1 MDLTTPEGFAMIYRL
16 AIVLI
21 IFCFL
26 TAPSLSAAQDPNA
39 NEIIIVVGAPGSDE
53 FQQEFAES
61 LSLWRTACQKGHA
74 DYTILAGEPST
85 GNTHYETLKQ
95 KLSETPKETADPLWI
110 VFIGHGTFD
119 GRTAKFNLIGPDIS
133 ATELSQWLEPIKRPV
148 AVINATSS
156 SAPFI
161 NRLTAP
167 GRVIITATRD
177 GYEQNYSRFHKYF
190 AAAVGD
196 LLADLDKDGQTSLL
210 EAFIFADHGV
220 AEFYSAAG
228 RMATEHALLDDNG
241 DGLGTRASWFKG
253 IRPVITARDGA
264 ELDGYRAHQFHLIPS
279 EFDRKIP
286 PGLRQERDQ
295 LELQIIRLRDSQTG
309 PPDQAYLSQ
318 LENLLLQIAKIY
330 EQIDK

>member
-1 MDLTTPEGFAMIYRL
+1 MMYRF

-21 IFCFL
+21 TCCL
-26 TAPSLSAAQDPNA
+26 LAAAPLHAAVDPNQ
-39 NEIIIVVGAPGSDE
+39 NEIIIVVGAPGAGE
-53 FQQEFAES
+53 FQQKFDES
-61 LSLWRTACQKGHA
+61 LSLWRTACQKGA
-74 DYTILAGEPST
+74 ANGAIIAGEPLT
-85 GNTHYETLKQ
+85 ENAHYETLKQ
-95 KLSETPKETADPLWI
+95 KLAETPKETNVPLWI

-119 GRTAKFNLIGPDIS
+119 GRTAKFNLRGQDVS
-133 ATELSQWLEPIKRPV
+133 AAELSQWLEPIKRPL
-148 AVINATSS
+148 AVINASSS

-161 NRLTAP
+161 NRLTAA

-196 LLADLDKDGQTSLL
+196 LQADLDKDGQTSLL

-253 IRPVITARDGA
+253 IRPVISARDGA

-279 EFDRKIP
+279 QFDRKIP
-286 PGLRQERDQ
+286 PDLRQQRDQ
-295 LELQIIRLRDSQTG
+295 LELQIIRLRDAQTG
-309 PPDQAYLSQ
+309 PPNEAYLSQ
-318 LENLLLQIAKIY
+318 LETLLLQIAQIY
-330 EQIDK
+330 DQIDKNTTDK

>member
-1 MDLTTPEGFAMIYRL
+1 MINRIFVIL
-16 AIVLI
+16 L

-26 TAPSLSAAQDPNA
+26 LVSPLNAALDPNH
-39 NEIIIVVGAPGSDE
+39 NDIIVIVGAPGADE

-61 LSLWRTACQKGHA
+61 LSLWRTACQKGNA
-74 DYTILAGEPST
+74 DSTFIADELAAG
-85 GNTHYETLKQ
+85 GAHYETFKQ

-110 VFIGHGTFD
+110 VFIGHGTYD
-119 GRTAKFNLIGPDIS
+119 GRTAKFNLHGKDIS
-133 ATELSQWLEPIKRPV
+133 ATELAQWLEPIKRPI
-148 AVINATSS
+148 AIINASSS

-167 GRVIITATRD
+167 GRVILTATRN

-190 AAAVGD
+190 AEAVGD
-196 LLADLDKDGQTSLL
+196 LQADLDKDGQTSLL
-210 EAFIFADHGV
+210 EAFIYADHGV
-220 AEFYSAAG
+220 AEFYTAAG

-279 EFDRKIP
+279 EFDKKIP
-286 PGLRQERDQ
+286 PDLRQKRDQ

-318 LENLLLQIAKIY
+318 LENLLLQISKIY
-330 EQIDK
+330 EQIDKNSTDK

>member
-1 MDLTTPEGFAMIYRL
+1 MIYRL

-21 IFCFL
+21 ISCFL
-26 TAPSLSAAQDPNA
+26 LASPLNAVVDPNH
-39 NEIIIVVGAPGSDE
+39 NDIIVVVGAPGADE
-53 FQQEFAES
+53 FQEEFDES
-61 LSLWRTACQKGHA
+61 LSLWRQACEKGNT
-74 DYTILAGEPST
+74 DCTIIAGEPLT
-85 GNTHYETLKQ
+85 DNAHYETLKQ
-95 KLSETPKETADPLWI
+95 KLSEAIKETATPLWI

-119 GRTAKFNLIGPDIS
+119 GRTAKFNLRGQDVS
-133 ATELSQWLEPIKRPV
+133 ATELTQWLEPIKCPL
-148 AVINATSS
+148 AVINASSS

-167 GRVIITATRD
+167 GRVILTATRN

-196 LLADLDKDGQTSLL
+196 LQADLDKDGQTSLL

-279 EFDRKIP
+279 EFDQKIP
-286 PGLRQERDQ
+286 PDLRQKRDQ

-309 PPDQAYLSQ
+309 PPDDTYLSQ
-318 LENLLLQIAKIY
+318 LENLLLQIANIY
-330 EQIDK
+330 QQIDKNPPDK